1 MAHSNNCVLTVQTIF
16 NQLGKFGACLVKKD
30 AIVSPLSG
38 LWYSASQTASIKIT
52 WWKIIFFH
60 IENIGFFSFRYKN
73 YKIFDRNFKYKI
85 LLLTILVSGSLFVF
99 FNVDKGSIIPLDSAR
114 SGSTVHSLCDR
125 EPCI

>member
-1 MAHSNNCVLTVQTIF
+1 MQTIF

-52 WWKIIFFH
+52 WWKIIVFEYSF
-60 IENIGFFSFRYKN
+60 FFSFRYLN
-73 YKIFDRNFKYKI
+73 SIFHGNFKYKI
-85 LLLTILVSGSLFVF
+85 LLLLTILVSGSLFVF

>member
-1 MAHSNNCVLTVQTIF
+1 MQTIF

-60 IENIGFFSFRYKN
+60 IENIGLFSFRYKN
-73 YKIFDRNFKYKI
+73 YKIFDGNFKYKN
-85 LLLTILVSGSLFVF
+85 LSLTILVSGSLFVF
-99 FNVDKGSIIPLDSAR
+99 FNVDKGSIIPLDNAR